1 MNAIERIFDK
11 KQRTVWL
18 RAFRIWQHRPHE
30 VAPLSDTTHTCSSCG
45 TSFTGNY
52 CPRCGQS
59 AKVGRFSFV
68 KAFLLFL
75 DVWGVGNRGM
85 FRSIRDL
92 MLRPGYMIRDYLSGM
107 QSAYFPPFK
116 MFFLLTAFSFVVEHG
131 FSLGLDEESDK
142 KPETE
147 AASVEQALQDVTQ
160 EINKNTSAVASEIG
174 MDSAAVAL
182 EIGKDSSVI
191 ASETGKDSTAVQKS
205 GSRHVTL
212 NGKEI
217 DSPMYL
223 AGVKFAKILNKL
235 REKNP
240 SIFAFITLV
249 LFTVPLFFFLRS
261 APAIGKL
268 RYSEFI
274 VALVYTANTYSLYS
288 IAGNLLNSS
297 LLKLIAVL
305 MVFVSFKQF
314 SGYSK
319 RRLLGY
325 FALTILISSAVIAAV
340 MGIGIYQI
348 YLDTLHQS

>member
-116 MFFLLTAFSFVVEHG
+116 MFFLLTAFSLVVEHG
-131 FSLGLDEESDK
+131 ISLGLDDESDK

-147 AASVEQALQDVTQ
+147 AASVEQALQAVT
-160 EINKNTSAVASEIG
+160 
-174 MDSAAVAL
+174 
-182 EIGKDSSVI
+182 
-191 ASETGKDSTAVQKS
+191 SETGKDSTAVQKS
-205 GSRHVTL
+205 HSNHVTL

-217 DSPMYL
+217 ESPMYS

-348 YLDTLHQS
+348 YLDTLSGS